1 MLGKQDCFFA
11 DGCMECGHCVAVCP
25 KNAVSMDGYDM
36 SESTEYNPETFS
48 LDSEQFLNAVRFRR
62 HAPAVIFVIS
72 ENPVNASLA
81 SANMETMAESMGLGV
96 LYVGLFVRTS
106 KISRNIQKKLGMKG
120 KEKLVTAMAVG
131 YSAVKYARTVPR
143 RPAQVEW
150 K

>member
-1 MLGKQDCFFA
+1 
-11 DGCMECGHCVAVCP
+11 
-25 KNAVSMDGYDM
+25 MDGYDM

-106 KISRNIQKKLGMKG
+106 KISRNIQK
-120 KEKLVTAMAVG
+120 
-131 YSAVKYARTVPR
+131 
-143 RPAQVEW
+143 
-150 K
+150 